1 MELSPLPVANYNQM
15 KKKHLVIIFLFL
27 IIGIASIK
35 AYKHFSR
42 NDHNI
47 AAALVGVPVPSM
59 VSKYPVKP
67 NAIRNM
73 FGINCYEWNFL
84 NDPNNNNDAS
94 HIYQPKMEV
103 IKSFTGVRHY
113 MDWSKIEATE
123 GSYTFNPTNNGGWNF
138 DAIYQAC
145 KSAGIEVLVCL
156 KTCPGWLVKDF
167 PPNEQ
172 DAENVPAPYGANHSD
187 PASYIAQARAGFQ
200 FAARY
205 GYNTKV
211 DPALVKVSTRQR
223 WHGDQVNELKIG
235 MGLIKYIEC
244 DNERD
249 KWWKGKKAQQNGHE
263 YAANLSAF
271 YDGNK
276 GKLGKGVGVKN
287 ADPSMQVVM
296 TGLATA
302 DVKFV
307 ADMIDWC
314 KQNRGYKPD
323 GSIDLCFDV
332 INYHFAPND
341 HKSHVNGQ
349 ATRGIAPELSEA
361 GEVADGFVSLANS
374 LKQHPP
380 VWITET
386 CYDINPGS
394 PQRAGAIAGKSA
406 EEVQGDWL
414 LRAALLYNRHGIKR
428 AFYYQLFD
436 DNTSAIQYSTS
447 GLADEKTLERRP
459 AADYALQV
467 TKLMGNYEYK
477 ATISQDPL
485 VDVYQQGSKKMY
497 VLLIPDEKG
506 RTGNYTLDLGTAK
519 NVIIHPLKIG
529 ATSMESVK
537 QPTTNGKFNM
547 PVTET
552 PIFVEAE

>member
-1 MELSPLPVANYNQM
+1 MALYALPTVNKKTMN
-15 KKKHLVIIFLFL
+15 KKHIVIVLVFLL
-27 IIGIASIK
+27 VGIAAIQAFKFLSKNPDITT
-35 AYKHFSR
+35 AVSG
-42 NDHNI
+42 N
-47 AAALVGVPVPSM
+47 PVPSM

-84 NDPNNNNDAS
+84 NDPNNNNDVT
-94 HIYQPKMEV
+94 HIYQPKMDL
-103 IKSFTGVRHY
+103 IKTFTGVRHY
-113 MDWSKIEATE
+113 MDWSKIEANE
-123 GSYTFNPTNNGGWNF
+123 GQYTFNPTNNGGWNF

-145 KSAGIEVLVCL
+145 KASGIEVLVCL
-156 KTCPGWLVKDF
+156 KTCPEWLVKTY
-167 PPNEQ
+167 PPGEQ
-172 DAENVPAPYGANHSD
+172 DAENVPAPYGLSHND
-187 PASYIAQARAGFQ
+187 PASYIAQAKAGFQ

-211 DPALVKVSTRQR
+211 DPALVKVSTHER
-223 WHGDQVNELKIG
+223 WHGDQVNQLKIG

-249 KWWKGKKAQQNGHE
+249 KWWKGKKAQQNGTE

-271 YDGNK
+271 YDGDK

-287 ADPSMQVVM
+287 ADPNMQVVM

-302 DVKFV
+302 NVKFV
-307 ADMIDWC
+307 ADMVEWC
-314 KQNRGYKPD
+314 KKNRGYKAD
-323 GSIDLCFDV
+323 GSINLCFDV

-341 HKSHVNGQ
+341 HKSHMNGQ
-349 ATRGIAPELSEA
+349 AERGIAPELSEA
-361 GEVADGFVSLANS
+361 GEVADGFVALASS

-386 CYDINPGS
+386 CYDINQGS
-394 PQRAGAIAGKSA
+394 PQRAIPIGNKTAV
-406 EEVQGDWL
+406 ETQGDWL
-414 LRAALLYNRHGIKR
+414 LRAVLLYNRHGIKR

-447 GLADEKTLERRP
+447 GLAEDKTLERRP

-467 TKLMGNYEYK
+467 TKLMGDYEYK
-477 ATISQDPL
+477 ATINQDPL
-485 VDVYQQGSKKMY
+485 VDVYQSGNKKMY

-506 RTGNYTLDLGTAK
+506 RTGEYTLDFGTAK
-519 NVIIHPLKIG
+519 NIIVHSLKTG
-529 ATSMESVK
+529 ATSMEATK
-537 QPTTNGKFNM
+537 EPTTNGKFTM
-547 PVTET
+547 IASET